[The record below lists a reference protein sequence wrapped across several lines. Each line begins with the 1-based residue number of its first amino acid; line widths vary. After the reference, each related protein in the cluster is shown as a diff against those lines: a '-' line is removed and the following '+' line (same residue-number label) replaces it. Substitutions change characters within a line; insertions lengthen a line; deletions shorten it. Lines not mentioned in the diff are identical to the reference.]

1 VHRVKLG
8 KRNLARKLNLLIFN
22 CVRGGRRFSFGVAWQ
37 LIVKAYE
44 MDDISEILNNARQR
58 AQEMNLP
65 YAGALLPA
73 EAYALLQQSPGSKLV
88 DVRTRAE
95 WDFVGRVPGS
105 VAIEWQ
111 NYPGSQRNPG
121 FLSELEAQT
130 QKDAIVMF
138 LCRSG
143 ARSHAAA
150 AAACEIGYIQSYNI
164 LQGFEGDKDALG
176 HRASVGGWQ
185 FAGLPWVQS

>member
-1 VHRVKLG
+1 M
-8 KRNLARKLNLLIFN
+8 
-22 CVRGGRRFSFGVAWQ
+22 
-37 LIVKAYE
+37 E
-44 MDDISEILNNARQR
+44 DISEILNKAHRR
-58 AQEMNLP
+58 AQEMRLP

-73 EAYALLQQSPGSKLV
+73 EAYELMQKAPGAKLI

-105 VAIEWQ
+105 VPIEWQ
-111 NYPGSQRNPG
+111 TYPNSQSNPA
-121 FLSELEAQT
+121 FLDDLKAHAET
-130 QKDAIVMF
+130 DAIVMF

-150 AAACEIGYIQSYNI
+150 SAASQVGYAHSYNI
-164 LQGFEGDKDALG
+164 LQGFEGDKDAQG

-185 FAGLPWVQS
+185 FAGLPWSQG

>member
-1 VHRVKLG
+1 M
-8 KRNLARKLNLLIFN
+8 
-22 CVRGGRRFSFGVAWQ
+22 
-37 LIVKAYE
+37 E
-44 MDDISEILNNARQR
+44 DISEILNNADQR
-58 AQEMNLP
+58 AREMRLP

-73 EAYALLQQSPGSKLV
+73 EGYELMQSAPGAKLI

-105 VAIEWQ
+105 IPIEWQ
-111 NYPGSQRNPG
+111 TYPNSQPNPA
-121 FLSELEAQT
+121 FLDELRAQT
-130 QKDAIVMF
+130 EKDAIVMF

-150 AAACEIGYIQSYNI
+150 AAASRIGYAHSYNI

>member
-1 VHRVKLG
+1 MG
-8 KRNLARKLNLLIFN
+8 
-22 CVRGGRRFSFGVAWQ
+22 
-37 LIVKAYE
+37 
-44 MDDISEILNNARQR
+44 DTSEILNKAHLRAR
-58 AQEMNLP
+58 EMSLP

-73 EAYALLQQSPGSKLV
+73 EAYELMRTEPSAKLV
-88 DVRTRAE
+88 DVRTRPE
-95 WDFVGRVPGS
+95 WDFVGRIPGS

-111 NYPGSQRNPG
+111 TYPGSQPNPA
-121 FLSELEAQT
+121 FLDDLKVQT
-130 QKDAIVMF
+130 EKGAIVMF

-150 AAACEIGYIQSYNI
+150 AAATQIGYAHSYNI

>member
-1 VHRVKLG
+1 
-8 KRNLARKLNLLIFN
+8 
-22 CVRGGRRFSFGVAWQ
+22 
-37 LIVKAYE
+37 
-44 MDDISEILNNARQR
+44 MDDVSEILNKARQR
-58 AQEMNLP
+58 AQELRLP
-65 YAGALLPA
+65 YAGALLPV
-73 EAYALLQQSPGSKLV
+73 EAYELMQKAPGARLV

-111 NYPGSQRNPG
+111 TYPTSQPNPD
-121 FLSELEAQT
+121 FLDALKAQT
-130 QKDAIVMF
+130 GTDAIVMF

-150 AAACEIGYIQSYNI
+150 SAASQIGYSRSYNI
-164 LQGFEGDKDALG
+164 LQGFEGDKDAQG

-185 FAGLPWVQS
+185 FAGLPWVQN

>member
-1 VHRVKLG
+1 M
-8 KRNLARKLNLLIFN
+8 
-22 CVRGGRRFSFGVAWQ
+22 
-37 LIVKAYE
+37 E
-44 MDDISEILNNARQR
+44 DISEILNKADQR
-58 AQEMNLP
+58 GREMGLP
-65 YAGALLPA
+65 YAGALLPV
-73 EAYALLQQSPGSKLV
+73 EAYELMQKAPGAKLI

-105 VAIEWQ
+105 VPIEWQ
-111 NYPGSQRNPG
+111 TYPNSQPNLV
-121 FLSELEAQT
+121 FLDELRVQT
-130 QKDAIVMF
+130 EKDAIVMF

-150 AAACEIGYIQSYNI
+150 AAASQIGYAHSYNI

>member
-1 VHRVKLG
+1 M
-8 KRNLARKLNLLIFN
+8 
-22 CVRGGRRFSFGVAWQ
+22 
-37 LIVKAYE
+37 E
-44 MDDISEILNNARQR
+44 DTSEILNKARQR
-58 AQEMNLP
+58 ALEMRLP
-65 YAGALLPA
+65 YAGALLPT
-73 EAYALLQQSPGSKLV
+73 EAYELMQKAPGAKLI

-105 VAIEWQ
+105 VPIEWQ
-111 NYPGSQRNPG
+111 TYPNSQPNPT
-121 FLSELEAQT
+121 FLDDLKAQT
-130 QKDAIVMF
+130 EKDVIVMF

-150 AAACEIGYIQSYNI
+150 SAASQIGYSRSYNV
-164 LQGFEGDKDALG
+164 LQGFEGDKDAQG

>member
-1 VHRVKLG
+1 M
-8 KRNLARKLNLLIFN
+8 
-22 CVRGGRRFSFGVAWQ
+22 
-37 LIVKAYE
+37 E
-44 MDDISEILNNARQR
+44 DISEILNKADQR
-58 AQEMNLP
+58 GQEMGLP
-65 YAGALLPA
+65 YAGALLPV
-73 EAYALLQQSPGSKLV
+73 EAYKLMQKAPGAKLI

-105 VAIEWQ
+105 IPIEWQ
-111 NYPGSQRNPG
+111 TYPNSQPNPA
-121 FLSELEAQT
+121 FLDELRGQT
-130 QKDAIVMF
+130 EKDAIVMF

-150 AAACEIGYIQSYNI
+150 AAASQIGYAHSYNI